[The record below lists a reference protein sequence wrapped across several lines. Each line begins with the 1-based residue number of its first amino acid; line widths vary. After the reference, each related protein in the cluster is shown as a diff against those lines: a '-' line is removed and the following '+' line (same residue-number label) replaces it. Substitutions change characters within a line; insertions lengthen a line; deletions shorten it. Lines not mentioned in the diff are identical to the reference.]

1 MDASPSDSSTSTRNP
16 CSTAGLAHQAALAW
30 PPSVAAPTLYHHQW
44 WRPRHRP
51 SPQRRRGDNTNSGTL
66 GAPAPAF
73 DFSVP
78 ALEPSTA
85 AGNGRPGL
93 LPEHPLSGR
102 RTAYGGARQRRRT
115 LAATD
120 PRGAGSSQG
129 AGGSARAWRW
139 RRPSMAAERTRRWRR
154 QTAHRGLA
162 AAPNRGGGGPRAKG
176 QQRRPPAASRGGSG
190 PQEAA
195 VVPHQRSDGGG
206 SRGRSESLTATPCP
220 PFSWAKP
227 GQF

>member
-16 CSTAGLAHQAALAW
+16 CSTAGLAHQAARAW

-44 WRPRHRP
+44 RRPRHRP

-66 GAPAPAF
+66 GAPTLAF
-73 DFSVP
+73 HFSIP

-93 LPEHPLSGR
+93 LPEHPLSGHPLS
-102 RTAYGGARQRRRT
+102 GRRT

-129 AGGSARAWRW
+129 AGGGARAWRW
-139 RRPSMAAERTRRWRR
+139 QRPSMATERMRCWRR
-154 QTAHRGLA
+154 QTAHRGRA
-162 AAPNRGGGGPRAKG
+162 AAPNRGGGGPRTKG
-176 QQRRPPAASRGGSG
+176 Q
-190 PQEAA
+190 
-195 VVPHQRSDGGG
+195 
-206 SRGRSESLTATPCP
+206 
-220 PFSWAKP
+220 
-227 GQF
+227 

>member
-93 LPEHPLSGR
+93 LSEHPL
-102 RTAYGGARQRRRT
+102 
-115 LAATD
+115 LALRKGPAAALGPGD
-120 PRGAGSSQG
+120 GDGPPWLPNGRGAGGVKRRTEGWRRPPTGAAAAPGRRGNSGARRRHPGAAAAPKRRQWCPTRDPTAAVQG
-129 AGGSARAWRW
+129 AG
-139 RRPSMAAERTRRWRR
+139 
-154 QTAHRGLA
+154 
-162 AAPNRGGGGPRAKG
+162 
-176 QQRRPPAASRGGSG
+176 AS
-190 PQEAA
+190 P
-195 VVPHQRSDGGG
+195 
-206 SRGRSESLTATPCP
+206 
-220 PFSWAKP
+220 
-227 GQF
+227 

>member
-16 CSTAGLAHQAALAW
+16 CSTAGLAHQAARAW

-44 WRPRHRP
+44 LRPWHRP

-93 LPEHPLSGR
+93 LSEHPLSGR
-102 RTAYGGARQRRRT
+102 RTAYGGARQRWRM

-129 AGGSARAWRW
+129 AGGGARAWRW
-139 RRPSMAAERTRRWRR
+139 QRPSMAAERMRCWRR
-154 QTAHRGLA
+154 QMAHRGPA
-162 AAPNRGGGGPRAKG
+162 VAPGPRGNSGA
-176 QQRRPPAASRGGSG
+176 RRRRRTPAASRGVGG
-190 PQEAA
+190 PQEVAA
-195 VVPHQRSDGGG
+195 MPHQRSDGGG

>member
-1 MDASPSDSSTSTRNP
+1 MDDSPSDSSTSTRNP
-16 CSTAGLAHQAALAW
+16 CSTAGLAHQAELAW

-102 RTAYGGARQRRRT
+102 RMAYGGT
-115 LAATD
+115 
-120 PRGAGSSQG
+120 
-129 AGGSARAWRW
+129 RW
-139 RRPSMAAERTRRWRR
+139 RRPTHAALALRKGPAAALGPGDGDGPPWLPNGRGAGGVKRRTEGWRR
-154 QTAHRGLA
+154 PPTGAA
-162 AAPNRGGGGPRAKG
+162 AAPGRRGNSGA
-176 QQRRPPAASRGGSG
+176 RRRHPGAAAAPKRRQWC
-190 PQEAA
+190 PTRDPTAA
-195 VVPHQRSDGGG
+195 VQGARASP
-206 SRGRSESLTATPCP
+206 
-220 PFSWAKP
+220 
-227 GQF
+227 

>member
-51 SPQRRRGDNTNSGTL
+51 SPQRRRDGNTNSGTV

-102 RTAYGGARQRRRT
+102 RTAYGGARQRRRM

-120 PRGAGSSQG
+120 PRGAGSLQG
-129 AGGSARAWRW
+129 GGGGARAWRW
-139 RRPSMAAERTRRWRR
+139 RRPSMAAERTRHWRR
-154 QTAHRGLA
+154 QTAHRGRA
-162 AAPNRGGGGPRAKG
+162 AAPNRGGGGPRTKG
-176 QQRRPPAASRGGSG
+176 Q
-190 PQEAA
+190 
-195 VVPHQRSDGGG
+195 
-206 SRGRSESLTATPCP
+206 
-220 PFSWAKP
+220 
-227 GQF
+227 